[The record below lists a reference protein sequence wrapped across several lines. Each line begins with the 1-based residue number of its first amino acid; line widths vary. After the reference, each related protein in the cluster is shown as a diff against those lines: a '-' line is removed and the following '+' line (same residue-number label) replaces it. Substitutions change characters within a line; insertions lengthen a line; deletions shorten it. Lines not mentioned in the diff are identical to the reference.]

1 MCRVCGTWMKQDDRC
16 MGWTCSPE
24 CARVE
29 AMRDSG
35 IANTKAIVDALDRL
49 TAMLTP
55 TFVAEVDEDGRQT
68 VRPIRSAL
76 SVEIGEALDDPHNA
90 VFNKRSEPKRL

>member
-1 MCRVCGTWMKQDDRC
+1 MTKPCLLCGKSDGCGEKWSLN
-16 MGWTCSPE
+16 GYCSPE
-24 CARVE
+24 CART
-29 AMRDSG
+29 R
-35 IANTKAIVDALDRL
+35 AIVDALDRL
-49 TAMLTP
+49 
-55 TFVAEVDEDGRQT
+55 T